1 MSKDKPPRNPAMY
14 LAFKKACED
23 KKENILNNAD
33 YKIAVEVEHVI
44 NRIQKAPFP
53 GRIPVEK
60 IQAAV
65 DSVSKKDES

>member
-14 LAFKKACED
+14 LAFKKACEA
-23 KKENILNNAD
+23 KKENILNNGD
-33 YKIAVEVEHVI
+33 YMIGVEVEHVI
-44 NRIQKAPFP
+44 NRLQKAPFQ

-65 DSVSKKDES
+65 NSVSNKDES